1 MALTDV
7 VLALYLEGLPRR
19 DDPDGTSYFE
29 AEPLTEAA
37 AGAFALGCALG
48 AAFPDR
54 VRLILE
60 QTHPGEVDAIISDC
74 ADPLEA
80 EVAEAREAGR
90 ELEPSL
96 FMASIFE
103 AMDDVEPV
111 EADVACNVVSIGFEY
126 GCILAEVERRAAQ
139 MVRNSFNRRQAEVL
153 RAAADADSAEGLIL
167 VGPDPERPVQE
178 LAQEV
183 LAAYEKDFGFGQ
195 TPK

>member
-19 DDPDGTSYFE
+19 DDADGTSYFD
-29 AEPLTEAA
+29 AEPVTEAA

-80 EVAEAREAGR
+80 DVAEAREAGR
-90 ELEPSL
+90 ELEPRL
-96 FMASIFE
+96 FMVSIFE
-103 AMDDVEPV
+103 ALDSCKCD
-111 EADVACNVVSIGFEY
+111 EAGRVFVADY
-126 GCILAEVERRAAQ
+126 GKSCIQ
-139 MVRNSFNRRQAEVL
+139 SW
-153 RAAADADSAEGLIL
+153 
-167 VGPDPERPVQE
+167 RP
-178 LAQEV
+178 
-183 LAAYEKDFGFGQ
+183 KD
-195 TPK
+195 TE